1 MSQLELLAFEM
12 PRRPVRFFSQTILP
26 DGLQMNY
33 TKNPNDAV
41 LGASDGDDLVY
52 TSPMGTWFQMDD
64 GSYWYKQETPNL
76 WVEAGAGGGGGTTS
90 PDVMIDMG
98 LFTEDPPRT
107 TIDCGGFE

>member
-1 MSQLELLAFEM
+1 MSQLEALAFEM

-26 DGLQMNY
+26 NGLPMNY

-41 LGASDGDDLVY
+41 NGLTDGDTLVY

-64 GSYWYKQETPNL
+64 GSYWYKESTPNI
-76 WVEAGAGGGGGTTS
+76 WVEAGAGGTGTTS

-107 TIDCGGFE
+107 TINCGSF